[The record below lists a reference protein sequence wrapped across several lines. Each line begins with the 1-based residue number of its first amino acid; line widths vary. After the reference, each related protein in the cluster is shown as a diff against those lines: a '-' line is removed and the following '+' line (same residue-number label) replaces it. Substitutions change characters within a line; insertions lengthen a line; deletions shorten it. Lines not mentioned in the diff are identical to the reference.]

1 MIENNTERFKVIVI
15 GGGQAGL
22 SVGYYLS
29 KSNLSFVILDASK
42 RVGDSWRKRWDSLH
56 LFTPARYNSL
66 PGLAFPAP
74 RHSFPTKDE
83 MGDYLEQYAKHFRL
97 PVRSGIKVDA
107 LCREGNFYIVKAADL
122 HLEADQVV
130 IAMSNFQYPKIPSFA
145 KALDPGIVQIHS
157 FNYKNLSQLQEG
169 PVLVVGA
176 GNSGAEIALE
186 AAKEHP
192 VLLSGRDTGH
202 VPFNIEGRMAK
213 LFLISFVLRFIF
225 HRVLTTNT
233 FIGRNA
239 RPKAISQGGP
249 LVRIKPKQFSV
260 AGIKRVSR
268 ITGVKDGKPV
278 VDNATVL
285 DVKNIVWCTGYY
297 PRFSWIDIPVF
308 KDQEP
313 EQDRGVVLNEPGL
326 YFLGLHFLYAFSSA
340 MIHGV
345 GRDAKYIA
353 KVIKDNCSNSSNIL
367 TAQVKDPTDVYS
379 GH

>member
-1 MIENNTERFKVIVI
+1 M
-15 GGGQAGL
+15 
-22 SVGYYLS
+22 GYYLS

-56 LFTPARYNSL
+56 LFTPARYDSL

-83 MGDYLEQYAKHFRL
+83 MGDYLEQYAKHFKL

-107 LCREGNFYIVKAADL
+107 LCREGNFYSVKAGDL
-122 HLEADQVV
+122 HFEADQVV
-130 IAMSNFQYPKIPSFA
+130 IAMSNFQHPKIPSFA
-145 KALDPGIVQIHS
+145 KELDPGIVQIHS

-213 LFLISFVLRFIF
+213 LFLISFVLRFVF
-225 HRVLTTNT
+225 HRVLTTST
-233 FIGRNA
+233 FIGRKA
-239 RPKAISQGGP
+239 RPKTISMGGP

-278 VDNATVL
+278 VDNTRVL

-313 EQDRGVVLNEPGL
+313 EHDRGVVLNEPGL
-326 YFLGLHFLYAFSSA
+326 YFLGLNFLYAFSSV

-353 KVIKDNCSNSSNIL
+353 KVIKENC
-367 TAQVKDPTDVYS
+367 
-379 GH
+379 

>member
-1 MIENNTERFKVIVI
+1 MTENYTERFNVIVI

-22 SVGYYLS
+22 SMGYYLS

-42 RVGDSWRKRWDSLH
+42 RIGDSWRKRWDSLH
-56 LFTPARYNSL
+56 LFSPARYDSL
-66 PGLAFPAP
+66 PGLTFPAP
-74 RHSFPTKDE
+74 PHSFPSKDE
-83 MGDYLEQYAKHFRL
+83 MGDYLEQYAKHFGL
-97 PVRSGIKVDA
+97 PVRLGIQVDS
-107 LCREGNFYIVKAADL
+107 LSREGNLYYVKAGDL
-122 HLEADQVV
+122 HFEADQVV
-130 IAMSNFQYPKIPSFA
+130 IAMANFQHPKIPSFA
-145 KALDPGIVQIHS
+145 KELNPGIVQIHS
-157 FNYKNLSQLQEG
+157 FHYKNLSQLQEG

-202 VPFNIEGRMAK
+202 VPFNIESRMAK
-213 LFLISFVLRFIF
+213 LLLIPFVFRFLF
-225 HRVLTTNT
+225 HRVLTTDT
-233 FIGRNA
+233 IIGRKA
-239 RPKAISQGGP
+239 RPKTLLVGGP
-249 LVRIKPKQFSV
+249 LVRIKPKQFPV
-260 AGIKRVSR
+260 AGIQRVSR

-278 VDNATVL
+278 VDNTRVL

-313 EQDRGVVLNEPGL
+313 EQDRGVVVNEPGL

-345 GRDAKYIA
+345 GRDAKYVA
-353 KVIKDNCSNSSNIL
+353 
-367 TAQVKDPTDVYS
+367 
-379 GH
+379 